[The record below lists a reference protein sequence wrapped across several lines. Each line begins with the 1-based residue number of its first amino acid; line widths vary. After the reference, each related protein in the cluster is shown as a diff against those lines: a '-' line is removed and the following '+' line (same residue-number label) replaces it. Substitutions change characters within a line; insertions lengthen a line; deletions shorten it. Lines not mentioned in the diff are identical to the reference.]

1 MNFQTPFWPGAQGIQ
16 DLPKQIEQ
24 LTQSFGRFLQEQ
36 MPGDGMATGPAAAPV
51 ARLPQLQ
58 KMQPLVTELMS
69 AHKALWEQML
79 QQRAGEPAEP
89 VVAEVKR
96 DRRFSSAAW
105 TSSPVYDYLRQA
117 YVLNSRFINGL
128 AAVLPAENAKE
139 AARLKFLTSQFIDA
153 LSPSNFAATNPEVIQ
168 KALATEG
175 QSITEGIN
183 NLIRDMAKGRISTTD
198 ESAFEVGRN
207 LATTEGAV
215 VYENDLIQLIQYK
228 PLTARVGKRP
238 LLITPPCINRFYI
251 MDLQPESSLVR
262 FAIESGHTVFLIS
275 WKNPG
280 QSEAKRTWDEYIDLG
295 PLSAIPVVQ
304 SITGSKTMNML
315 GFCVG
320 GTLLSTALAVLAA
333 RGEEPAAS
341 LTLLTTMLDFANTGD
356 IDLFIDEPS
365 VAAREAAIGQGG
377 ILEGRELAGMFSS
390 LRPNDL
396 VWPYVSG
403 NYLLGNTPPA
413 FDILYWNADSTGL
426 PGPMA
431 CWYLRN
437 TYLENRLRIPGEL
450 TLCGE
455 SVDLGRISAPTYLLA
470 TREDHIVPW
479 QTAYLVTR
487 LLSGPH
493 RFVLGAS
500 GHIAGVINPASK
512 NRRNYWVDGDLKGD
526 AEQWLASA
534 TEKPGSWWHDWAA
547 WLEKQKG
554 GEKAAPKVLGNE
566 ANPEIEPAP
575 GRYVKAR

>member
-1 MNFQTPFWPGAQGIQ
+1 MMNFQTPLWPGTQGMA
-16 DLPKQIEQ
+16 DLPKQIETM
-24 LTQSFGRFLQEQ
+24 TQAFTQFLQDK
-36 MPGDGMATGPAAAPV
+36 MPVDAAGSIA
-51 ARLPQLQ
+51 AITPQVD
-58 KMQPLVTELMS
+58 KMQPLVAELMA
-69 AHKALWEQML
+69 AHKALWDQML
-79 QQRAGEPAEP
+79 QQRGSTASTPAVP
-89 VVAEVKR
+89 EVLK
-96 DRRFSSAAW
+96 DKRFSSQAW
-105 TSSPVYDYLRQA
+105 SSSPIYDYMRQA
-117 YVLNSRFINGL
+117 YVLNGRFLSRL
-128 AAVLPAENAKE
+128 AETLPTENAKE
-139 AARLKFLTSQFIDA
+139 AARVRFLTGQFIDA

-175 QSITEGIN
+175 KSITEGIN
-183 NLIRDMAKGRISTTD
+183 NLLKDLAKGRISTTD
-198 ESAFEVGRN
+198 ESAFEVGKN

-215 VYENDLIQLIQYK
+215 IYENALIQLIQYK
-228 PLTARVGKRP
+228 ALTSKVGKRP
-238 LLITPPCINRFYI
+238 LLITPPCINRYYI

-280 QSEAKRTWDEYIDLG
+280 PDEAQRTWDDYVALG

-304 SITGSKTMNML
+304 SITGSATMNML

-320 GTLLSTALAVLAA
+320 GTLLSTALAVAAA
-333 RGEEPAAS
+333 RGETPAAS
-341 LTLLTTMLDFANTGD
+341 LTLLTTMLDFADTGD
-356 IDLFIDEPS
+356 IDIFIDES
-365 VAAREAAIGQGG
+365 SIATREAAIGQGG

-396 VWPYVSG
+396 IWPYVSG

-413 FDILYWNADSTGL
+413 FDILYWNADATGL

-437 TYLENRLRIPGEL
+437 TYLENRLRIPGAL

-455 SVDLGRISAPTYLLA
+455 PVDLGQIKAPTYLLA

-487 LLSGPH
+487 LLPGPH

-512 NRRNYWVDGDLKGD
+512 NRRSYWIDGDPKGD
-526 AEQWLASA
+526 AVHWLATA
-534 TEKPGSWWHDWAA
+534 QEKPGSWWQDWAA

-554 GEKAAPKVLGNE
+554 GAKSAPKALGDKNYR
-566 ANPEIEPAP
+566 PIEPAP
-575 GRYVKAR
+575 GRFVKAR

>member
-1 MNFQTPFWPGAQGIQ
+1 MMNFQTPFWSGAQGIK
-16 DLPKQIEQ
+16 DLPAQIEA
-24 LTQSFGRFLQEQ
+24 LTKTFQQFLQHQ
-36 MPGDGMATGPAAAPV
+36 MPEGSPV
-51 ARLPQLQ
+51 SLEKLTPPID
-58 KMQPLVTELMS
+58 KMQPLVAELIET
-69 AHKALWEQML
+69 HQKLWGQIL
-79 QQRAGEPAEP
+79 NRSKDAETAP
-89 VVAEVKR
+89 VVPEVSR
-96 DRRFSSAAW
+96 DRRFSSDVW
-105 TSSPVYDYLRQA
+105 SSSPVYDYLRQA
-117 YVLNSRFINGL
+117 YLLNSRFLTQL
-128 AAVLPAENAKE
+128 ADVLPTENAKE
-139 AARLKFLTSQFIDA
+139 AARVRFLTNQFVDA

-175 QSITEGIN
+175 KSITEGIN
-183 NLIRDMAKGRISTTD
+183 NLLRDLAKGRISTTD
-198 ESAFEVGRN
+198 ETAFEVGKN
-207 LATTEGAV
+207 LATTPGAV
-215 VYENDLIQLIQYK
+215 VYENELIQLIQYA
-228 PLTARVGKRP
+228 PLTAKVGKQP

-262 FAIESGHTVFLIS
+262 FAVESGHTVFLIS

-280 QSEAKRTWDEYIDLG
+280 QAEAKRTWDDYLELG

-304 SITGSKTMNML
+304 QISGSKKMNML

-320 GTLLSTALAVLAA
+320 GTLLSSALAVLAA
-333 RGEEPAAS
+333 RHEQPAAS
-341 LTLLTTMLDFANTGD
+341 LTLLTTMLDFADTGE
-356 IDLFIDEPS
+356 IDLFIDEAS
-365 VAAREAAIGQGG
+365 VAGRESSIGQGG
-377 ILEGRELAGMFSS
+377 LLEGRELATMFSS

-437 TYLENRLRIPGEL
+437 TYLENKLRVPGAVRV
-450 TLCGE
+450 CGE
-455 SVDLGRISAPTYLLA
+455 KIDLGQIKAPTYLLA

-487 LLSGPH
+487 LLPGPH

-512 NRRNYWVDGDLKGD
+512 NRRNYWVDGDQAAD
-526 AEQWLASA
+526 ATRWLETAQSQ
-534 TEKPGSWWHDWAA
+534 PGSWWNDWAA
-547 WLEKQKG
+547 WLEGFKG
-554 GEKAAPKVLGNE
+554 GEKAAPKTPGSKDF
-566 ANPEIEPAP
+566 AAIEPAP